1 MKCSEC
7 RSSEIYTDRY
17 GRTKYMCTYDLPD
30 EMPCE
35 RNGKHWEKEDDED
48 YTPSSSAGDYS
59 PSNPWNA
66 PGMSI
71 RDFI

>member
-17 GRTKYMCTYDLPD
+17 GRTRHMCTYDLPD
-30 EMPCE
+30 EKPCE
-35 RNGKHWEKEDDED
+35 RNGGHWEADED
-48 YTPSSSAGDYS
+48 YTPSASAGDYS